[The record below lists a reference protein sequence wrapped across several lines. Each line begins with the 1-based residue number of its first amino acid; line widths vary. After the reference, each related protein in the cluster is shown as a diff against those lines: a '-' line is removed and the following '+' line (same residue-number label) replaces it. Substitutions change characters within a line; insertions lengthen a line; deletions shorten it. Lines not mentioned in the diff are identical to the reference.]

1 MIDRLRRH
9 LSRRLPTTAALLAA
23 LALGACQTNGGKPV
37 ASAAIASP
45 AKQSI
50 AFDSIDGPP
59 QPVFE
64 KLVANLSTEAQT
76 RQMPI
81 VSREGEAAY
90 RVRGYLAT
98 VVQNGKGEVDWVW
111 DVFDADRERVLRV
124 AGTEKVGPG
133 KDVWN
138 KIDDE
143 TLGRIAAQSLDEI
156 STRLAAN
163 TGRPKSAA
171 TSAARPAVT
180 PAEEPGL
187 PEDPA
192 ASPPID
198 PTDGPAIARDATP
211 GSGTRN
217 AAAPGSVTS
226 EAEEPGA
233 AFAESPAAPAGPA
246 LTFAAR
252 P

>member
-9 LSRRLPTTAALLAA
+9 LGRRLPTTAALLAA

-37 ASAAIASP
+37 ASAAISP
-45 AKQSI
+45 ARQSI

-59 QPVFE
+59 QPVFD
-64 KLVANLSTEAQT
+64 KLVATLSTEAQT

-163 TGRPKSAA
+163 TGRPQPSPAG
-171 TSAARPAVT
+171 AARPTPA
-180 PAEEPGL
+180 PAEEL
-187 PEDPA
+187 EDPA

-198 PTDGPAIARDATP
+198 PTNGPAIARSSTP
-211 GSGTRN
+211 E
-217 AAAPGSVTS
+217 AASP